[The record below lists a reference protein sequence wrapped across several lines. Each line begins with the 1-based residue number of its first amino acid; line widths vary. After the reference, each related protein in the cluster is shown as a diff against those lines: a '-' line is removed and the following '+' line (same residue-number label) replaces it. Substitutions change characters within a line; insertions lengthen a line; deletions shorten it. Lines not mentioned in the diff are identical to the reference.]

1 MPKVSEQYLEARK
14 NEILDAAFA
23 CFRRRGFHQTTM
35 KDICKEAQLS
45 PGAVYRYF
53 RSKEDIINA
62 AIDRSTAE
70 WAGLISSFRSQAPNP
85 GDALDMMAG
94 YFFGRLREPGIMEE
108 TRLDIET
115 WPECLRDERLRTGIA
130 RQFAT
135 LRGLFVQTFREAQA
149 QGYMK
154 EGLEPDD
161 LFNLVTAIYQGL
173 RLNTLFEPDAVD
185 PDAVAQTL
193 VELLRGPK
201 SNPDSPAFKTEGD

>member
-1 MPKVSEQYLEARK
+1 MPKVSAQYLEARK

-35 KDICKEAQLS
+35 QDICKEAQLS

-53 RSKEDIINA
+53 RSKEDIIQA

-70 WAGLISSFRSQAPNP
+70 WAGLISTFRSEAPNP
-85 GDALDMMAG
+85 GDALDLMAG
-94 YFFGRLREPGIMEE
+94 YFFGRLREPGVMQE

-135 LRGLFVQTFREAQA
+135 LRALFVQTFREAQA
-149 QGYMK
+149 DGYVK
-154 EGLEPDD
+154 EGPSPEH
-161 LFNLVTAIYQGL
+161 LFDFVTSVYQGL
-173 RLNTLFEPDAVD
+173 RLNMLFEPETVN

-193 VELLRGPK
+193 VELMRGPK